1 MKKLPIVL
9 AAITAA
15 LPSVARAGSDAALG
29 RKVFNKC
36 IVCHDATADRNK
48 VGPSLLGV
56 MGRTAGTLESF
67 GSRYSEAM
75 ISAGEEGLVWNEASL
90 AKYLREPKAAVPGN
104 RMAFTGLAKDEDI
117 ANVIAYLNA
126 DPKP

>member
-1 MKKLPIVL
+1 MTRPP
-9 AAITAA
+9 T
-15 LPSVARAGSDAALG
+15 
-29 RKVFNKC
+29 
-36 IVCHDATADRNK
+36 
-48 VGPSLLGV
+48 
-56 MGRTAGTLESF
+56 
-67 GSRYSEAM
+67 
-75 ISAGEEGLVWNEASL
+75 GLVWNEASL